1 LHVSVEVP
9 DEPAVRVTAAGAL
22 QDRPAEGFAVKVTVP
37 AKLFTD
43 VTVIVEEPEFVARIL
58 AGETVPRETVKVGAT
73 PTVTE
78 TGAVLDS
85 VLGLVPVVPVMVKV
99 KVEGLGTLVQLTV
112 RVVPETLAVQPVG
125 AALVENVTVPVKPL
139 IATKDSADVFG
150 VPTTTLSEAGFADT
164 VKS

>member
-1 LHVSVEVP
+1 MHVSVEVP

-78 TGAVLDS
+78 TGAVLDN

-99 KVEGLGTLVQLTV
+99 KVDGLGTLVQLTV

-150 VPTTTLSEAGFADT
+150 VPTTTLSEAGFADK

>member
-1 LHVSVEVP
+1 MHVSVEVP

-112 RVVPETLAVQPVG
+112 RVVPETLAVQPIG

-150 VPTTTLSEAGFADT
+150 VPTMTLSEAGFADT